1 MFKKIARYIVI
12 LCLYSLVYMVLVE
25 NVGWLSFLIGLAV
38 SFIAILFSGKYLLFE
53 SYDQLFP
60 MRFWGFLIYVFYLFA
75 KIIQSGIQAAI
86 MTISG
91 KTKLFYS
98 RYESVLNDDFT
109 LDLLANSITLTPGT
123 VTVNRKENVL
133 LVMQLGKE
141 DAGFDSKDINA
152 LEKKIKKLVA
162 RNEG

>member
-1 MFKKIARYIVI
+1 MFKKIIRYAVI

-38 SFIAILFSGKYLLFE
+38 SFIAILFSGKYLLYE
-53 SYDQLFP
+53 SYDKLFP
-60 MRFWGFLIYVFYLFA
+60 MRFWGFFIYVFYLIA
-75 KIIQSGIQAAI
+75 KIIQSGVKAAA

-91 KTKLFYS
+91 KTKLLYS
-98 RYESVLNDDFT
+98 RYESMLSDDFS

-133 LVMQLGKE
+133 LVMQLGRADDE
-141 DAGFDSKDINA
+141 FDPSDINA
-152 LEKKIKKLVA
+152 LEKNIKKLVA

>member
-1 MFKKIARYIVI
+1 MVLYRKEGYYLFKKITRYAVI

-53 SYDQLFP
+53 SYDKLFP
-60 MRFWGFLIYVFYLFA
+60 MRFWGFLIYVFFLFV

-91 KTKLFYS
+91 KS
-98 RYESVLNDDFT
+98 DDFT

-141 DAGFDSKDINA
+141 DADFDSKDINA
-152 LEKKIKKLVA
+152 LEEKINKLVA